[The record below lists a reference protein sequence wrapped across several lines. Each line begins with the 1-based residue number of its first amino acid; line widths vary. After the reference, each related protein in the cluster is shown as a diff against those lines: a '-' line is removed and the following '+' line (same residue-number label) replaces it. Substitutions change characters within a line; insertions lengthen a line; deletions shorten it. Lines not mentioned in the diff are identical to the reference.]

1 MVPPTLRSMLMPLI
15 PGTYTFSIYNP
26 SGSVVRNRHRICC
39 YGTSPTVGTAAL
51 SYTEAV
57 VRSGDTVSVTFT
69 APAGTKYVLLFL
81 WAGSEYT
88 TSVID
93 GVIENNQI
101 MVEEGTNVSAYVA
114 YHSFNIV
121 ISVTCNGTT
130 ATHSIPMSYPLTLGR
145 SLTMRDAGVTVP
157 LTSGQENTI
166 GASSVLTPR
175 ITIMY
180 KG

>member
-1 MVPPTLRSMLMPLI
+1 M
-15 PGTYTFSIYNP
+15 
-26 SGSVVRNRHRICC
+26 
-39 YGTSPTVGTAAL
+39 GTAAL